1 MGQRQPQN
9 MQRQRSALT
18 EDFQRHKPGLTSHRE
33 RESDNDLCR
42 DLCEQRLP
50 CGFGF
55 HVFHHYTHL
64 PSVPVSQRKSKLGRL
79 AFSTHIA
86 GFGMESCL
94 PTPTTTEHDNTR
106 HHIILLARCGQCH
119 GCQWK
124 CFRSL
129 RSSEKLLR
137 RCGALGRRFRAPTV
151 AWQAPSCLPMASLCT
166 ILRLH
171 RRIRSEASRKE
182 EAGVLGRSP
191 RPRRPRGSL
200 LKGSVHYSAQRH
212 RCNFEGSAS
221 LLISSIVE
229 AW

>member
-1 MGQRQPQN
+1 

-18 EDFQRHKPGLTSHRE
+18 EDFQRHKPGLTSRRE

-50 CGFGF
+50 CGFAF

-94 PTPTTTEHDNTR
+94 PAPTTTEHDNTR

-137 RCGALGRRFRAPTV
+137 CCGALGRRFRAPLSPGRHLLV
-151 AWQAPSCLPMASLCT
+151 FQWHHCAHLFVYIAGSGLKHLGRKGQASS
-166 ILRLH
+166 
-171 RRIRSEASRKE
+171 
-182 EAGVLGRSP
+182 GVL
-191 RPRRPRGSL
+191 L
-200 LKGSVHYSAQRH
+200 DLEDH
-212 RCNFEGSAS
+212 
-221 LLISSIVE
+221 VE
-229 AW
+229 VS